1 MEYARLGHSGIDV
14 SRICV
19 GGLSREAINRE
30 IDLTLGRLGTD
41 HLDMMIIHSLQPW
54 VDVNTSDDRFYEGNI
69 EAYCALEDA
78 LSAGKLRA
86 IGVSNF
92 LQGDLQNILGN
103 CSVVPAANQVLCHV
117 GNTPF
122 DLMDF
127 DREHGI
133 LTEAYS
139 PVAHGAILNNDAIA
153 EIAQHYGA
161 TVPQLCIRYD
171 LQLGCVA
178 LPKTANPAHMEAN
191 AEIDFKISDD
201 DMETLKAM
209 SCTDYGDASVFPVYG
224 GKMR

>member
-1 MEYARLGHSGIDV
+1 MEYAKLGHSGIDV

-30 IDLTLGRLGTD
+30 IDLTPGRLGTD
-41 HLDMMIIHSLQPW
+41 YLDMMIIHSPQPW

-117 GNTPF
+117 LHRLWRCF
-122 DLMDF
+122 CVS
-127 DREHGI
+127 RI
-133 LTEAYS
+133 WRQ
-139 PVAHGAILNNDAIA
+139 DAIGKQA
-153 EIAQHYGA
+153 VGARGCKGQRAWNTADEI
-161 TVPQLCIRYD
+161 
-171 LQLGCVA
+171 
-178 LPKTANPAHMEAN
+178 
-191 AEIDFKISDD
+191 F
-201 DMETLKAM
+201 
-209 SCTDYGDASVFPVYG
+209 
-224 GKMR
+224 

>member
-1 MEYARLGHSGIDV
+1 MEYAKLGHSGIGV

-30 IDLTLGRLGTD
+30 IDLTPGHLGAD
-41 HLDMMIIHSLQPW
+41 YLDMMIIHSPQPW

-117 GNTPF
+117 LHRLWRCF
-122 DLMDF
+122 
-127 DREHGI
+127 
-133 LTEAYS
+133 
-139 PVAHGAILNNDAIA
+139 
-153 EIAQHYGA
+153 
-161 TVPQLCIRYD
+161 
-171 LQLGCVA
+171 CVSR
-178 LPKTANPAHMEAN
+178 
-191 AEIDFKISDD
+191 I
-201 DMETLKAM
+201 
-209 SCTDYGDASVFPVYG
+209 
-224 GKMR
+224 

>member
-1 MEYARLGHSGIDV
+1 MSKVAAEHKDYDSAAKSIDETLQTM
-14 SRICV
+14 
-19 GGLSREAINRE
+19 GL
-30 IDLTLGRLGTD
+30 D
-41 HLDMMIIHSLQPW
+41 HLDMMIIHSPQPW

-178 LPKTANPAHMEAN
+178 LPKTANPVHMEAN
-191 AEIDFKISDD
+191 AEIDFEISDD